1 MGEELNFNKII
12 KILKKKIGLIVFLT
26 ILGVV
31 IAGVVS
37 YYALTPIYQTST
49 QILVNQEEKNP
60 DQIGNLNVE
69 TNLQL
74 INTYNDII
82 KSPLILNQVI
92 RSLELSVTAEQLNGH
107 IDVNSESGSQV
118 IEITVSDPD
127 PALAVRIANMIADVF
142 QIEIQNLMKVDNVT
156 ILSPAVLKDGQSPI
170 SPAPLINMAVA
181 ALLGLLL
188 SIGLAFFLNF
198 LNTTIKTEEDIEEHI
213 RLPILGI
220 VASYPEKGSQKEKG
234 PNITKDKELK
244 ESLPYWK
251 MF

>member
-12 KILKKKIGLIVFLT
+12 KILKKKMWLIVFLI
-26 ILGVV
+26 ILGIV
-31 IAGVVS
+31 IAGGVS

-49 QILVNQEEKNP
+49 QILVNQEERNP
-60 DQIGNLNVE
+60 AQIGNLNVE

-92 RSLELSVTAEQLNGH
+92 RNLELDVTAEQLNGK
-107 IDVNSESGSQV
+107 INVNSESGSQV
-118 IEITVSDPD
+118 IGITVSGPD
-127 PALAVRIANMIADVF
+127 PALAVRTANMIADVF

-188 SIGLAFFLNF
+188 SIGLTFFLNF
-198 LNTTIKTEEDIEEHI
+198 LDTAIKTEEDIEEHL

-220 VASYPEKGSQKEKG
+220 VASYPEKDFQKEKG
-234 PNITKDKELK
+234 SNKTKNKELK
-244 ESLPYWK
+244 ELWP
-251 MF
+251 